1 MNIAL
6 FIALLVTFS
15 TVTSLLTEACKKLLD
30 NTNITYCSN
39 ILAVIIAC
47 IVGIFGTGI
56 YYILFGINFDLANIV
71 CMPLMGLA
79 TAVGSMV
86 GYDKVIQ
93 TIKQIKVQNE
103 VDNAE
108 IVA

>member
-6 FIALLVTFS
+6 FIALLVVFS
-15 TVTSLLTEACKKLLD
+15 TVTSLLTEAFKKLLD
-30 NTNITYCSN
+30 DTTITYSSN
-39 ILAVIIAC
+39 VLVVIIAC
-47 IVGIFGTGI
+47 IVGVLGTGA
-56 YYILFGINFDLANIV
+56 YYALCSIQFTLANIV

-93 TIKQIKVQNE
+93 TIKQIKINKVQE
-103 VDNAE
+103 GE
-108 IVA
+108 